1 MQNMNNKIFD
11 QIENINL
18 SFAIDDLMERIS
30 DRYRWPR
37 HYLKHV
43 GGWNYDNVPSIKAI
57 LQNDEEF
64 FDFYL
69 DDGYVDANKV
79 HDMYNNG
86 YTLVLSRVQY
96 LFNDISKIT
105 DILMNEYGNATAN
118 IYVGKGTSAVS
129 FKDHTHP
136 YSVLVKNVQGKSV
149 WVLNNEEF
157 IMNDQHALFFGP
169 NVTHRV
175 DRIIEPKLSITFN
188 IVSMAK

>member
-1 MQNMNNKIFD
+1 MNNKIFN
-11 QIENINL
+11 QIENVNL
-18 SFAIDDLMERIS
+18 SFTIDDLMERIS

-96 LFNDISKIT
+96 LFNDISQIT